1 MGRLEDILRE
11 RHKYEE
17 ELDKED
23 FLRFLALN
31 FNDKKRDIIVLYL
44 NGASI
49 EMIKECKHVAESRI
63 KNYVINA
70 VDKYYNEILK
80 DN

>member
-23 FLRFLALN
+23 FLRFLALH

-44 NGASI
+44 NGAGI
-49 EMIKECKHVAESRI
+49 EMIKECKHIAESRI
-63 KNYVINA
+63 RNYVINA

-80 DN
+80 ED